1 MSIVESVEKFRN
13 IIENKQC
20 TLVAVSKTKP
30 AEDILQAYQAGL
42 KDFGEN
48 KAQEM
53 VEKFEQLPKDIRW
66 HMIGH
71 LQRNKVKFIAPFVYL
86 IHSVDSMRLLK
97 EIEKEGRKAGR
108 VIDCLLQ
115 IHIARE
121 ESKFGLSEEELKE
134 LLESQ
139 EFTQMTHIQVKGLM
153 GLATNTDDLEGIRD
167 EFRYLKNLF
176 EKIKKDYIHT
186 NLEMQEL
193 SMGMSSDYLIA
204 IEEGSTMVRVG
215 SAIFG
220 ARDYQG

>member
-53 VEKFEQLPKDIRW
+53 VEKLEQLPKDIRW

>member
-134 LLESQ
+134 LLDSQ